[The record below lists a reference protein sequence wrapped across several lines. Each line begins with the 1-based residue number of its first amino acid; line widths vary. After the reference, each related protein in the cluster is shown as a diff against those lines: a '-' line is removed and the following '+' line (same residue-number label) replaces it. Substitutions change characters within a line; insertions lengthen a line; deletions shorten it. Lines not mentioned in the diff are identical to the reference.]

1 MRRVFRG
8 VGLIAVMAGA
18 ASCGNVVRQGRSPV
32 YLVIDTFQVATGITT
47 SPTYTSSPLL
57 SDVQTKGSVFND
69 LGQVTLRLSLK
80 DVGSSVAL
88 APSKNN
94 EVTITRYHVDYIRA
108 DGRNTPGVDVP
119 YGFDGTITGTAPTAA
134 TLIIG
139 FELVR
144 HDAKLEAPLVQLIS
158 NLNVINTIANVT
170 FYGHDQVGNV
180 VSVTGSVSVEFANF
194 ADPS

>member
-1 MRRVFRG
+1 M
-8 VGLIAVMAGA
+8 
-18 ASCGNVVRQGRSPV
+18 
-32 YLVIDTFQVATGITT
+32 
-47 SPTYTSSPLL
+47 
-57 SDVQTKGSVFND
+57 
-69 LGQVTLRLSLK
+69 
-80 DVGSSVAL
+80 
-88 APSKNN
+88 
-94 EVTITRYHVDYIRA
+94 
-108 DGRNTPGVDVP
+108 
-119 YGFDGTITGTAPTAA
+119 AA

-139 FELVR
+139 FEIVR